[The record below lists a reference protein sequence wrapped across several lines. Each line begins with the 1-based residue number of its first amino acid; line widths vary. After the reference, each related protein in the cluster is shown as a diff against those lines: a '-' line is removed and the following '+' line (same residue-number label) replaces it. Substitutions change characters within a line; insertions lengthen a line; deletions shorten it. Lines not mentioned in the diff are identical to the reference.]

1 MTSEA
6 LKQKFYEILFF
17 NKEKYDTDDANFVI
31 PYVSMND
38 GHTPAQ
44 IRYED
49 DGIYHDI
56 PRSPFKRVTGKIG
69 EDGKIPDIDITSLV
83 KYGSLEQAKIAPT
96 LENVDIKLYFREP
109 NLKKVKNNTKNTGL
123 YADSYIWREAQ
134 PGFHLYNND
143 TLYGY
148 EWIVVQDEYSSMDG
162 VYNLQMN
169 IEDGLGICKL
179 AGTQAPI
186 SLKGVQYKVIITAKN
201 LWTREYSLMED
212 TFPILTNLDSDS
224 DDFAPSLN
232 AVKKYYREKVVT
244 KNAVV
249 DETLT
254 VAEKTTIDEKGVN
267 TNSIK
272 TKDIEVEGKEIV
284 YKEDLLDHINNTV
297 KNPAKDEKDEL
308 RGPHGIAN
316 EGIDGNIDAKT
327 LDGLE
332 LGTGARSVTQNKKFP
347 AYVPFVDE
355 DNFIGFGNDFGFFTK
370 RNSKDEPATKLANLN
385 LVAGR
390 APINSVMQDAF
401 IESLKINGADFSGF
415 VKTLVISNENFNI
428 AYVPG
433 NTPTIEITS
442 GVAFSNNVEV
452 KVGTVSAKSM
462 ITDSLKIG
470 SATLNKDNILPLLN
484 GSSIAYKRVISELLP
499 YNVKEAASS
508 YLEPNLKYDAD
519 GELVHGLETM
529 DIEGNNLLV
538 SPDLKN
544 HIPTDSEV
552 LSKDKAAF
560 DKLGSAL
567 QAIYEMPMASY
578 VYKRGQDEYKQ
589 QLGILIERVNQI
601 RDTIEEARGPNIDEF
616 DPKNYVVHKRN
627 SMVKSSV
634 RNVGAGK
641 SEGVGALT
649 EDRVLQNAYTYSDE
663 EIKSI
668 IHYLDLTTS
677 KKELQQEI
685 RNTVGI
691 LLKAAKETQERLL
704 NVETSIFGWDS
715 PTIPGPNEDREAFIN
730 SHIDESLRDS
740 INNSSMLLG
749 LNRLVR
755 AICLELF
762 DTADLERI
770 EAEEESRVTDT
781 ENSKVSVKTRMDQI
795 DEVMSVLYNQSSAVV
810 KYYMENVI
818 NDEAGHSYVDMY
830 TAKNAQI
837 ISEEGQE
844 EADLKINGVSHDLYK
859 DSYDE
864 GRKWKNLA
872 SKEELS
878 DASKAEVGFA
888 QVSKNAHKH
897 SPNESETGI
906 VRIPSV
912 VKKNSEDISE
922 GEIEHEDVSKYLENN
937 KVLRNWQ
944 LFKVDKTKNSIAD
957 DYAANGTY
965 APIFKSKL
973 VAWESAKVERMNLK
987 LSELT
992 RAVYGVDDVVASFPN
1007 RTEVLRRNITNLVD
1021 DLYPNRSFSVEHKVD
1036 IQGDATAEIYKP
1048 FKKSN
1053 KTLSENFESGK
1064 LVSKENPS
1072 VDEGSLET
1080 HKSIIPYFDSEIF
1093 NFTIEN
1099 HFKGKG
1105 LKTGKAGSEYK
1116 EGKQID
1122 MGTQNRIIFKTDN
1135 LVTDEIPFNDK
1146 YGTYHNAFS
1155 RIDMLEDILG
1165 VENAYISSLYE
1176 DNILSTGD
1184 YLNVLSG
1191 PASGTNEQKVADY
1204 KKEISIYSYEISR
1217 IESDIK
1223 NIEEFLNSY
1232 LVNWTSIDGEILKKK
1247 ADKSSV
1253 ESKIKDNE
1261 EETESLRL
1269 SNAELLNSINSTETS
1284 LKAKE
1289 GSLKEKEEEKSK
1301 TEKDI
1306 ESHETQ
1312 ISNLKAQLNLLS
1324 DAMGEAST
1332 QVEETNK
1339 WSGFK
1344 SNIESAVNDLRERET
1359 LINQIKAEDKDT
1371 IDLPTGEF
1379 TRSAGYIASP
1389 DLRDRSTWEG
1399 PNGEIL
1405 VFDRSSVSDS
1415 DTGASEIPQTSMGLP
1430 AEDADL
1436 SKLSANTELVNIGG
1450 SYTYKYIK
1458 QGNIEYRK
1466 ELTKRQSTRR
1476 RPYRKEITSPDGLP
1490 TLYTAN
1496 NDVITVEETSDG
1508 IKFYCQ
1514 TPEQWEACVEARKE
1528 ADYYKILS
1536 DKLNKE
1542 LSDFEAK
1549 EAESEEE
1556 LANITDQ
1563 RDNAKSSIA
1572 KDLLEKLLDEDYFE
1586 AVSDEEDIPL
1596 ALQVA
1601 ARAKYIK
1608 ELTAAKAK
1616 CIKEAVSEFKTNYNN
1631 LPTGEDFLWDSTVD
1645 AQEILDFINSLS
1657 EKEVT
1662 TKIGNKDVTIQ
1673 IKPNGSSLIDVDDD
1687 DQMTVDD
1694 LISKMITDCQYGI
1707 NIENNYQTALS
1718 NHENDSKVVEGY
1730 KEKCEETF
1738 KNWNY
1743 WEEEYTTLSNA
1754 RTELDRE
1761 TEDVYFDDLNF
1772 RSYTLKYQ
1780 FVKKDSDGKE
1790 KYNKVVTLENIN
1802 CEDDVLPSYV
1812 NSVTGESSTN
1822 YADVEKVLTEID
1834 DEWSLDATFIGNSFD
1849 AGISAEE
1856 DRLVEEYN
1864 SLSKNLNDLINEK
1877 EDLSNELIVIKDE
1890 IVELNKQIDS
1900 LKETLSGLESQNSG
1914 VSNKLNEL
1922 NEELNSLN
1930 AEKSQIESKIVAL
1943 ETDKKNLEDKKV
1955 SQETKLEE
1963 LKKDREN
1970 AENSLEAARANLAVS
1985 SGTNNALPY
1994 FVGELN
2000 FLDFSVVV
2008 DNKPAGP
2015 NTPSLSLLSSTDV
2028 SFVLSRKSK
2037 RIQERVTTT
2046 EAFLD
2051 SLTQGLHY
2059 GNYLLKTLE
2068 EQSESKSTK
2077 DINERF
2083 EQTEVKNILKRI
2095 CEVSEL
2101 KQTGNSVFDLDLSE
2115 SFEGCEEHNRKVWQR
2130 VPYSLDVTKSN
2141 YTTESDGITGKYE
2154 IKGKLVAE
2162 PDLFPYGEEKYRLL
2176 KGTEWTIHVNYVSS
2190 VPSELDKDTIYLK
2203 LKVSDN
2209 NSLYSKFVKAED
2221 VPVTPNVLNSGSF
2234 QNQTEYNIYKTLKN
2248 LFTSLF
2254 TLKNEEQNLY
2264 YQMMLRAHPVG
2275 SIFASFDN
2283 NFNPAAQFGGTWV
2296 KLERAALY
2304 SGNSANP
2311 DFTNITMEDISH
2323 KHNYAFGGTFYGSV
2337 DNHSHTYTQGWYYW
2351 GSSGSWTGGSAP
2363 GCHININVAKETDSN
2378 SVQNRAY
2385 ILNVWVRT
2393 GAL

>member
-56 PRSPFKRVTGKIG
+56 PRSPFKRITGKIG

-123 YADSYIWREAQ
+123 YADSYVWREAQ

-148 EWIVVQDEYSSMDG
+148 EWIVVQDEHSSMDG

-212 TFPILTNLDSDS
+212 TFPILTNLDTDS

-249 DETLT
+249 DEALT
-254 VAEKTTIDEKGVN
+254 VAEKTTIDENGVN

-284 YKEDLLDHINNTV
+284 YKEDLSDHINNTV

-347 AYVPFVDE
+347 AYIPFVDE

-370 RNSKDEPATKLANLN
+370 RNSRDEPATKLANLN

-401 IESLKINGADFSGF
+401 VESLKINGADFSGF

-470 SATLNKDNILPLLN
+470 SATLDKDNILPLLN

-552 LSKDKAAF
+552 LSKDKTAF

-578 VYKRGQDEYKQ
+578 VYKRGQNEYKQ

-601 RDTIEEARGPNIDEF
+601 RDTIAEARGSDIDEF
-616 DPKNYVVHKRN
+616 NPKNYVVHKRN

-634 RNVGAGK
+634 RNVGSKK

-649 EDRVLQNAYTYSDE
+649 EDRVLQNVYTYSDE

-715 PTIPGPNEDREAFIN
+715 PTIPGPSEDMEAFIN

-844 EADLKINGVSHDLYK
+844 EADLKIDGESHDLYK

-922 GEIEHEDVSKYLENN
+922 GEIEHEDISKYLENN

-944 LFKVDKTKNSIAD
+944 LFKVDKTKSSIED

-992 RAVYGVDDVVASFPN
+992 KAVYGVDDTVASFPN

-1093 NFTIEN
+1093 NFTVEN
-1099 HFKGKG
+1099 HFRGKG

-1122 MGTQNRIIFKTDN
+1122 MSTQNKIIFKTDD

-1191 PASGTNEQKVADY
+1191 PAAGIKEQKVADY

-1232 LVNWTSIDGEILKKK
+1232 LVNWTAIDGEILKKK

-1261 EETESLRL
+1261 EETESLKL

-1284 LKAKE
+1284 LNTAE
-1289 GSLKEKEEEKSK
+1289 DSLREKEEEKGK
-1301 TEKDI
+1301 TEEDI
-1306 ESHETQ
+1306 EYHETQ
-1312 ISNLKAQLNLLS
+1312 ISNLKATLDMLR
-1324 DAMGEAST
+1324 DAMDEAST
-1332 QVEETNK
+1332 QV
-1339 WSGFK
+1339 
-1344 SNIESAVNDLRERET
+1344 
-1359 LINQIKAEDKDT
+1359 
-1371 IDLPTGEF
+1371 
-1379 TRSAGYIASP
+1379 
-1389 DLRDRSTWEG
+1389 
-1399 PNGEIL
+1399 
-1405 VFDRSSVSDS
+1405 
-1415 DTGASEIPQTSMGLP
+1415 
-1430 AEDADL
+1430 
-1436 SKLSANTELVNIGG
+1436 
-1450 SYTYKYIK
+1450 
-1458 QGNIEYRK
+1458 
-1466 ELTKRQSTRR
+1466 
-1476 RPYRKEITSPDGLP
+1476 
-1490 TLYTAN
+1490 
-1496 NDVITVEETSDG
+1496 
-1508 IKFYCQ
+1508 
-1514 TPEQWEACVEARKE
+1514 
-1528 ADYYKILS
+1528 
-1536 DKLNKE
+1536 
-1542 LSDFEAK
+1542 
-1549 EAESEEE
+1549 
-1556 LANITDQ
+1556 
-1563 RDNAKSSIA
+1563 
-1572 KDLLEKLLDEDYFE
+1572 
-1586 AVSDEEDIPL
+1586 
-1596 ALQVA
+1596 
-1601 ARAKYIK
+1601 
-1608 ELTAAKAK
+1608 
-1616 CIKEAVSEFKTNYNN
+1616 
-1631 LPTGEDFLWDSTVD
+1631 
-1645 AQEILDFINSLS
+1645 
-1657 EKEVT
+1657 
-1662 TKIGNKDVTIQ
+1662 
-1673 IKPNGSSLIDVDDD
+1673 
-1687 DQMTVDD
+1687 
-1694 LISKMITDCQYGI
+1694 
-1707 NIENNYQTALS
+1707 
-1718 NHENDSKVVEGY
+1718 
-1730 KEKCEETF
+1730 
-1738 KNWNY
+1738 
-1743 WEEEYTTLSNA
+1743 
-1754 RTELDRE
+1754 
-1761 TEDVYFDDLNF
+1761 
-1772 RSYTLKYQ
+1772 
-1780 FVKKDSDGKE
+1780 GK
-1790 KYNKVVTLENIN
+1790 
-1802 CEDDVLPSYV
+1802 
-1812 NSVTGESSTN
+1812 
-1822 YADVEKVLTEID
+1822 
-1834 DEWSLDATFIGNSFD
+1834 
-1849 AGISAEE
+1849 

-1864 SLSKNLNDLINEK
+1864 TLSKNLNDLINEK
-1877 EDLSNELIVIKDE
+1877 DDLSNELIAIKNA

-1914 VSNKLNEL
+1914 VSSKLNEL
-1922 NEELNSLN
+1922 TEELNSLN
-1930 AEKSQIESKIVAL
+1930 AEKSQIEAKIIAL

-1963 LKKDREN
+1963 LKKDKES
-1970 AENSLEAARANLAVS
+1970 AESSLETARANLATS
-1985 SGTNNALPY
+1985 SCTNNALPY

-2015 NTPSLSLLSSTDV
+2015 NVPSLSLLSSTDV

-2037 RIQERVTTT
+2037 RIQERMTTA

-2095 CEVSEL
+2095 CEASEL

-2130 VPYSLDVTKSN
+2130 VPYSLNVTKSN

-2154 IKGKLVAE
+2154 IKGKLVAD

-2176 KGTEWTIHVNYVSS
+2176 KGAEWTIHVNYVSS
-2190 VPSELDKDTIYLK
+2190 MPNELDKDTIYLK

-2209 NSLYSKFVKAED
+2209 SSLYSKFVKAED
-2221 VPVTPNVLNSGSF
+2221 VPVTPNVLNSDSF

-2275 SIFASFDN
+2275 SVFATFDN
-2283 NFNPAAQFGGTWV
+2283 NFNPATQFGGTWA
-2296 KLERAALY
+2296 KLNKAVLY

-2311 DFTNITMEDISH
+2311 DFTNIATENISH
-2323 KHNYAFGGTFYGSV
+2323 KHSYAFNKTFSGSV
-2337 DNHSHTYTQGWYYW
+2337 ANHSHSYIQNELSSPKSYT
-2351 GSSGSWTGGSAP
+2351 TGGSAP
-2363 GCHININVAKETDSN
+2363 GCSVNVNVDTETYNN
-2378 SVQNRAY
+2378 STQNSAY

>member
-56 PRSPFKRVTGKIG
+56 PRSPFKRITGKIG

-123 YADSYIWREAQ
+123 YADSYVWREAQ

-212 TFPILTNLDSDS
+212 TFPILTNLDTDS

-249 DETLT
+249 DEALT
-254 VAEKTTIDEKGVN
+254 VAEKTTIDENGVN

-284 YKEDLLDHINNTV
+284 YKEDLSDHINNTV

-347 AYVPFVDE
+347 AYIPFVDE

-401 IESLKINGADFSGF
+401 VESLKINGADFSGF

-470 SATLNKDNILPLLN
+470 SATLDKDNILPLLN

-552 LSKDKAAF
+552 LSKDKTAF

-578 VYKRGQDEYKQ
+578 VYKRGQNEYKQ

-601 RDTIEEARGPNIDEF
+601 RDTIAEARGSDIDEF
-616 DPKNYVVHKRN
+616 NPKNYVVHKRN

-634 RNVGAGK
+634 RNVGSKK

-715 PTIPGPNEDREAFIN
+715 PTIPGPSEDREAFIN

-837 ISEEGQE
+837 ISEESQE
-844 EADLKINGVSHDLYK
+844 EADLKIDGVSHDLYK

-922 GEIEHEDVSKYLENN
+922 GEIEHEDISKYLENN

-944 LFKVDKTKNSIAD
+944 LFKVDKTKSSIAD

-992 RAVYGVDDVVASFPN
+992 KAVYGVDDTVASFPN

-1099 HFKGKG
+1099 HFRGKG

-1122 MGTQNRIIFKTDN
+1122 MSTQNKIIFKTDN

-1191 PASGTNEQKVADY
+1191 PAAGTNEQKVADY

-1232 LVNWTSIDGEILKKK
+1232 LVNWTAIDGEILKKK

-1261 EETESLRL
+1261 EETGSLKL

-1284 LKAKE
+1284 LNTAE
-1289 GSLKEKEEEKSK
+1289 DSLREKEEEKSK
-1301 TEKDI
+1301 TEEDI
-1306 ESHETQ
+1306 EYHETQ
-1312 ISNLKAQLNLLS
+1312 ISNLKATLDMLS

-1344 SNIESAVNDLRERET
+1344 SNIESSVNDLRERET
-1359 LINQIKAEDKDT
+1359 LINQIKTANEDT

-1389 DLRDRSTWEG
+1389 DLKDRSTWEG

-1405 VFDRSSVSDS
+1405 VFDKSSVT
-1415 DTGASEIPQTSMGLP
+1415 DTNSGTSETPQTSMGLP

-1436 SKLSANTELVNIGG
+1436 SKLSANTELVNSDG

-1466 ELTKRQSTRR
+1466 ELTKQLSIRR

-1490 TLYTAN
+1490 TLYTVN
-1496 NDVITVEETSDG
+1496 NDVVTVEETSEG

-1514 TPEQWEACVEARKE
+1514 TQEQWEACVAARKN
-1528 ADYYKILS
+1528 ADYYKIQS
-1536 DKLNKE
+1536 DKLNNE
-1542 LSDFEAK
+1542 LLEFKAK
-1549 EAESEEE
+1549 YAESDEE
-1556 LANITDQ
+1556 LADITSQ
-1563 RDNAKSSIA
+1563 RNDAKSSIA
-1572 KDLLEKLLDEDYFE
+1572 TSLLEKLLNEDYFE
-1586 AVSDEEDIPL
+1586 AVVVSDNEESVDSEKL
-1596 ALQVA
+1596 FNA
-1601 ARAKYIK
+1601 
-1608 ELTAAKAK
+1608 ETE
-1616 CIKEAVSEFKTNYNN
+1616 CIKEAINEFKTNYNH
-1631 LPTGEDFLWDSTVD
+1631 LPTGEGLLWGSSAN
-1645 AQEILDFINSLS
+1645 AQEILDFVNSLS
-1657 EKEVT
+1657 EKT
-1662 TKIGNKDVTIQ
+1662 TTVSIEQEKITLQ
-1673 IKPNGSSLIDVDDD
+1673 IKPKEDASLDG
-1687 DQMTVDD
+1687 QMTVGDF
-1694 LISKMITDCQYGI
+1694 ISKMITDCQYGI

-1718 NHENDSKVVEGY
+1718 NLEMDLDKVEEYQEKYNEAVE
-1730 KEKCEETF
+1730 
-1738 KNWNY
+1738 NWNY
-1743 WEEEYTTLSNA
+1743 WENEYATLSNA

-1761 TEDVYFDDLNF
+1761 KEDVYFDDLNF

-1802 CEDDVLPSYV
+1802 CEDDILPSYV
-1812 NSVTGESSTN
+1812 DSVAGESSTN
-1822 YADVEKVLTEID
+1822 YEDVERVLTEID

-1849 AGISAEE
+1849 AGVSEEE

-1864 SLSKNLNDLINEK
+1864 TLSKNLNDLINEK
-1877 EDLSNELIVIKDE
+1877 DDLSNELIAIKDA

-1914 VSNKLNEL
+1914 VSSKLNEL

-1930 AEKSQIESKIVAL
+1930 AEKAQIEAKIIAL

-1963 LKKDREN
+1963 LKKAKED
-1970 AENSLEAARANLAVS
+1970 AENSLETARANLATS

-1994 FVGELN
+1994 FVGELS

-2008 DNKPAGP
+2008 NNKPAGP
-2015 NTPSLSLLSSTDV
+2015 NTPSLSLLSSSDV

-2037 RIQERVTTT
+2037 RIQERMTTT

-2095 CEVSEL
+2095 CEASEL

-2130 VPYSLDVTKSN
+2130 VPYSLNVTKSN

-2154 IKGKLVAE
+2154 IKGKLVAD

-2176 KGTEWTIHVNYVSS
+2176 KGAEWTIHVNYVSS
-2190 VPSELDKDTIYLK
+2190 MPGELDKDTIYLK

-2209 NSLYSKFVKAED
+2209 SNLYSKFVKAED

-2283 NFNPAAQFGGTWV
+2283 NFNPAAHFGGTWV
-2296 KLERAALY
+2296 KLNRAVLY

-2311 DFTNITMEDISH
+2311 DFTNITTNNS
-2323 KHNYAFGGTFYGSV
+2323 
-2337 DNHSHTYTQGWYYW
+2337 TQ
-2351 GSSGSWTGGSAP
+2351 
-2363 GCHININVAKETDSN
+2363 N
-2378 SVQNRAY
+2378 SDY

>member
-56 PRSPFKRVTGKIG
+56 PRSPFKRITGKIG

-415 VKTLVISNENFNI
+415 VKTLVVSNENFNI

-433 NTPTIEITS
+433 NTPAIEITS

-499 YNVKEAASS
+499 YNVKKAASS

-601 RDTIEEARGPNIDEF
+601 RDTIEEARGSNIDEF

-906 VRIPSV
+906 VRIPSI

-1093 NFTIEN
+1093 NFIIEN

-1122 MGTQNRIIFKTDN
+1122 MGTQNRIIFKTDD

-1191 PASGTNEQKVADY
+1191 PAAGTNEQKVADY

-1232 LVNWTSIDGEILKKK
+1232 LVNWTAIDGKILKKK

-1261 EETESLRL
+1261 EETESLKL
-1269 SNAELLNSINSTETS
+1269 SNAELLSSINSTETS
-1284 LKAKE
+1284 LNAKE
-1289 GSLKEKEEEKSK
+1289 DSLREKEEEKSK
-1301 TEKDI
+1301 TEEDI
-1306 ESHETQ
+1306 EYHETQ
-1312 ISNLKAQLNLLS
+1312 ISNLKATLDMLS

-1339 WSGFK
+1339 WRGFK

-1359 LINQIKAEDKDT
+1359 LINQIKTANEDT

-1389 DLRDRSTWEG
+1389 DLKDRSTWEG

-1405 VFDRSSVSDS
+1405 VFDKSSVT
-1415 DTGASEIPQTSMGLP
+1415 DTNSGTSETPQTSMGLP

-1436 SKLSANTELVNIGG
+1436 SKLSANTELVNSDG

-1466 ELTKRQSTRR
+1466 ELTKQLSIRR

-1496 NDVITVEETSDG
+1496 NDVVTVEETSEG

-1514 TPEQWEACVEARKE
+1514 TQEQWAACVEARKN
-1528 ADYYKILS
+1528 ADYYKIQS
-1536 DKLNKE
+1536 DKLNNELLEFKAKYAESDKE
-1542 LSDFEAK
+1542 LAD
-1549 EAESEEE
+1549 
-1556 LANITDQ
+1556 ITDQ
-1563 RDNAKSSIA
+1563 RNNAKSSIA
-1572 KDLLEKLLDEDYFE
+1572 TSLLEELLNESYFE
-1586 AVSDEEDIPL
+1586 AGVVSDNEESVDSSDL
-1596 ALQVA
+1596 L
-1601 ARAKYIK
+1601 
-1608 ELTAAKAK
+1608 KAK
-1616 CIKEAVSEFKTNYNN
+1616 TTCIKETVDEFKTNYSR
-1631 LPTGEDFLWDSTVD
+1631 LPTGESLLWGSPAN

-1657 EKEVT
+1657 EKTITVSVMVDEDGT
-1662 TKIGNKDVTIQ
+1662 EQKDVTLQ
-1673 IKPNGSSLIDVDDD
+1673 VKPNGSSLID
-1687 DQMTVDD
+1687 DQMTVSD

-1718 NHENDSKVVEGY
+1718 NSEMDLDKVEEYQEKYNKAVE
-1730 KEKCEETF
+1730 
-1738 KNWNY
+1738 NWNY
-1743 WEEEYTTLSNA
+1743 WENEYATLANA

-1790 KYNKVVTLENIN
+1790 KYNKAVTLENIN

-1812 NSVTGESSTN
+1812 DSVTGESSTDYESVKN
-1822 YADVEKVLTEID
+1822 VLAEID

-1849 AGISAEE
+1849 AGVSEEE

-1877 EDLSNELIVIKDE
+1877 DDLSNKLVAIKDA

-1914 VSNKLNEL
+1914 VSSKLNEL

-1930 AEKSQIESKIVAL
+1930 AEKSQIEVKIIAL

-1963 LKKDREN
+1963 LKKDKEST
-1970 AENSLEAARANLAVS
+1970 ESSLETARANLAVS
-1985 SGTNNALPY
+1985 SGTNTALPY

-2037 RIQERVTTT
+2037 RIQERMTTT

-2068 EQSESKSTK
+2068 EQKESESTK

-2095 CEVSEL
+2095 CEASEL

-2130 VPYSLDVTKSN
+2130 VPYSLNVTKSN

-2154 IKGKLVAE
+2154 IKGKLVAD

-2176 KGTEWTIHVNYVSS
+2176 KGTEWTIQVNYVGS
-2190 VPSELDKDTIYLK
+2190 VPSELDRDTIYLK

-2209 NSLYSKFVKAED
+2209 SNLYSKFIKAED

-2283 NFNPAAQFGGTWV
+2283 NFNPAAHFGGTWA
-2296 KLERAALY
+2296 KLERAVLY

-2311 DFTNITMEDISH
+2311 DFTNIAKEDISH
-2323 KHNYAFGGTFYGSV
+2323 NHRYAFNRTFSGSV
-2337 DNHSHTYTQGWYYW
+2337 ANHSHSYTQNLLW
-2351 GSSGSWTGGSAP
+2351 GSSGSYTGGSAP
-2363 GCHININVAKETDSN
+2363 GCSVNVNVDTETYNNNTQN
-2378 SVQNRAY
+2378 SAY

>member
-56 PRSPFKRVTGKIG
+56 PRSPFKRITGKIG

-109 NLKKVKNNTKNTGL
+109 NLKKIKNNTKNTGL
-123 YADSYIWREAQ
+123 YADSYVWREAQ

-254 VAEKTTIDEKGVN
+254 VAEKTTIDENGIN

-284 YKEDLLDHINNTV
+284 YKEDLSDHINNTV

-347 AYVPFVDE
+347 AYIPFVDE

-401 IESLKINGADFSGF
+401 VESLKINGADFGGF

-470 SATLNKDNILPLLN
+470 SATIDKDNILPLLN

-578 VYKRGQDEYKQ
+578 VYKRGQNEYKQ

-601 RDTIEEARGPNIDEF
+601 RDTIEEARGSDIDEF
-616 DPKNYVVHKRN
+616 NPKNYVVHKRN

-715 PTIPGPNEDREAFIN
+715 PTIPGPGEDREAFIN

-844 EADLKINGVSHDLYK
+844 EADLKIDGVSHDLYK

-906 VRIPSV
+906 VRIPSI

-944 LFKVDKTKNSIAD
+944 LFKVDKTKSSIAD

-992 RAVYGVDDVVASFPN
+992 KTVYGVDDTVASFPN

-1122 MGTQNRIIFKTDN
+1122 MSTRNRIIFKTDN

-1191 PASGTNEQKVADY
+1191 PAAGTNEQKVADY

-1232 LVNWTSIDGEILKKK
+1232 LVNWTSIDGEILKAK

-1269 SNAELLNSINSTETS
+1269 SNAELLNSIHSTEAS
-1284 LKAKE
+1284 LNTAE
-1289 GSLKEKEEEKSK
+1289 GSLRVKEEEKSK
-1301 TEKDI
+1301 TEGDI

-1312 ISNLKAQLNLLS
+1312 ISNLKATLDMLS
-1324 DAMGEAST
+1324 DAMGETST

-1339 WSGFK
+1339 WNGFK
-1344 SNIESAVNDLRERET
+1344 SNIEASVNDLRERET
-1359 LINQIKAEDKDT
+1359 LIDQIKTANEDT

-1405 VFDRSSVSDS
+1405 VFDRGSLSDS
-1415 DTGASEIPQTSMGLP
+1415 NQGTSETPQTSMGLP

-1436 SKLSANTELVNIGG
+1436 SNLSANTELVNSDG

-1466 ELTKRQSTRR
+1466 ELTKQLSIRR
-1476 RPYRKEITSPDGLP
+1476 RPYRKAITSPDGLP
-1490 TLYTAN
+1490 TLYTVN
-1496 NDVITVEETSDG
+1496 NDVVTVEETSEG

-1514 TPEQWEACVEARKE
+1514 TQEQWEACVAARKN
-1528 ADYYKILS
+1528 ADYYKIQS
-1536 DKLNKE
+1536 DKLNTE
-1542 LSDFEAK
+1542 LLNFKAK
-1549 EAESEEE
+1549 YAESDKE
-1556 LANITDQ
+1556 LANITSQ
-1563 RDNAKSSIA
+1563 RNEAKSSIA
-1572 KDLLEKLLDEDYFE
+1572 TSLLEKLLDKDYFE
-1586 AVSDEEDIPL
+1586 AIVVSDNEESVDSSDL
-1596 ALQVA
+1596 LSA
-1601 ARAKYIK
+1601 
-1608 ELTAAKAK
+1608 ETK
-1616 CIKEAVSEFKTNYNN
+1616 CISEAVEEFKTNYSH
-1631 LPTGEDFLWDSTVD
+1631 LPTGEGLLWGSSAN

-1657 EKEVT
+1657 EKTVT
-1662 TKIGNKDVTIQ
+1662 VSISVEEGSSEKEDVTLQ
-1673 IKPNGSSLIDVDDD
+1673 IRPKGDSLID
-1687 DQMTVDD
+1687 DQMTVSD

-1718 NHENDSKVVEGY
+1718 NLEMDLDKVEEYQEKYNEAVE
-1730 KEKCEETF
+1730 
-1738 KNWNY
+1738 NWNY
-1743 WEEEYTTLSNA
+1743 WEAEYATLANA

-1780 FVKKDSDGKE
+1780 FVKKDSDSKE
-1790 KYNKVVTLENIN
+1790 KYNKVVTIENIN

-1812 NSVTGESSTN
+1812 DSVTGESSTN
-1822 YADVEKVLTEID
+1822 YEDVKKVLAEID
-1834 DEWSLDATFIGNSFD
+1834 DEWSLDATFIGNSFE

-1864 SLSKNLNDLINEK
+1864 TVSKNLNDLINEK
-1877 EDLSNELIVIKDE
+1877 DDLSNELIAIKDA

-1914 VSNKLNEL
+1914 VISKLNEL
-1922 NEELNSLN
+1922 NEEWNSLN
-1930 AEKSQIESKIVAL
+1930 AEKSQIEVKIVTL

-1963 LKKDREN
+1963 LKKARED
-1970 AENSLEAARANLAVS
+1970 AENSLETARANLATS

-1994 FVGELN
+1994 FVGELS

-2015 NTPSLSLLSSTDV
+2015 NTPSLSLLSSSDV

-2037 RIQERVTTT
+2037 RIQERMTTT

-2095 CEVSEL
+2095 CEASEL

-2130 VPYSLDVTKSN
+2130 VPYSLNVTKSN

-2154 IKGKLVAE
+2154 IKGKLVAD

-2176 KGTEWTIHVNYVSS
+2176 KGAEWTIHVNYVSS
-2190 VPSELDKDTIYLK
+2190 VSGELDKDTIYLK

-2209 NSLYSKFVKAED
+2209 SNLYSKFVKAES

-2283 NFNPAAQFGGTWV
+2283 NFNPVAHFGGTWV
-2296 KLERAALY
+2296 KLKRAVLY
-2304 SGNSANP
+2304 SGDSANP
-2311 DFTNITMEDISH
+2311 DFTNITTEDISH
-2323 KHNYAFGGTFYGSV
+2323 NHRYAFNNTFNGTVAS
-2337 DNHSHTYTQGWYYW
+2337 HSHSYTQNWWWW
-2351 GSSGSWTGGSAP
+2351 GSSGNTTGSSSP
-2363 GCHININVAKETDSN
+2363 SCSVNVNVDSKTYNNNTQN
-2378 SVQNRAY
+2378 SAY

>member
-17 NKEKYDTDDANFVI
+17 NKERYDTDDANFII

-56 PRSPFKRVTGKIG
+56 PRSPFKRITGKIG
-69 EDGKIPDIDITSLV
+69 DDGKIPDIDITSLV

-232 AVKKYYREKVVT
+232 AVKKYYREKVTT
-244 KNAVV
+244 KNAIV

-254 VAEKTTIDEKGVN
+254 VAEKTTIDENGVN

-284 YKEDLLDHINNTV
+284 YKEDLSDHINNTV

-347 AYVPFVDE
+347 AYIPFVDE

-370 RNSKDEPATKLANLN
+370 RSSKDEPATKLANLN

-401 IESLKINGADFSGF
+401 VESLKINGTDFGGF

-428 AYVPG
+428 AYIPG
-433 NTPTIEITS
+433 STPAIEITS

-508 YLEPNLKYDAD
+508 YLEPNLEYDAD

-552 LSKDKAAF
+552 LSKDKATF

-601 RDTIEEARGPNIDEF
+601 RDTIEEARGSDVDEF
-616 DPKNYVVHKRN
+616 NSKNYVVHKRN

-634 RNVGAGK
+634 RNVGAGR
-641 SEGVGALT
+641 SEGVGSLT

-715 PTIPGPNEDREAFIN
+715 PTIPGPSEDREAFID

-844 EADLKINGVSHDLYK
+844 EADLKIDGVTHDLYK

-864 GRKWKNLA
+864 GRKWRNLA

-878 DASKAEVGFA
+878 DTSKAEVGFA

-906 VRIPSV
+906 VRIPSI

-992 RAVYGVDDVVASFPN
+992 KAVYGVDDTVASFPN

-1072 VDEGSLET
+1072 ADEGSLET

-1122 MGTQNRIIFKTDN
+1122 MGTQNKIIFKTDN
-1135 LVTDEIPFNDK
+1135 LVTDEIPFNDA

-1184 YLNVLSG
+1184 YLDVLSG
-1191 PASGTNEQKVADY
+1191 PAAGTNEQKVADY

-1223 NIEEFLNSY
+1223 NIEEFLDSY
-1232 LVNWTSIDGEILKKK
+1232 LVNWTSIDGKILKLK
-1247 ADKSSV
+1247 ADKSTV
-1253 ESKIKDNE
+1253 EVKIKDNE
-1261 EETESLRL
+1261 AETESLKL
-1269 SNAELLNSINSTETS
+1269 SNAELLNSINSTEIS
-1284 LKAKE
+1284 LNTAE

-1301 TEKDI
+1301 TEEDI

-1312 ISNLKAQLNLLS
+1312 ISNLKATLDMLS

-1344 SNIESAVNDLRERET
+1344 SNIESSLDDLGERET
-1359 LINQIKAEDKDT
+1359 LINQIKAENEDT

-1379 TRSAGYIASP
+1379 TRSAGYIAFP

-1399 PNGEIL
+1399 SNGEIL
-1405 VFDRSSVSDS
+1405 VFDRSSLSDS
-1415 DTGASEIPQTSMGLP
+1415 ETPQTSMGLP

-1436 SKLSANTELVNIGG
+1436 SNLSANTELVNSDG

-1466 ELTKRQSTRR
+1466 WLTKQVSTRR
-1476 RPYRKEITSPDGLP
+1476 RPYRKTITSSDGLP
-1490 TLYTAN
+1490 TLYTVN
-1496 NDVITVEETSDG
+1496 NDVVTVEETSEG

-1514 TPEQWEACVEARKE
+1514 TQEQGEACVEARKN
-1528 ADYYKILS
+1528 ADYYKTQS
-1536 DKLNKE
+1536 DKLNTE
-1542 LSDFEAK
+1542 LLDLKAK
-1549 EAESEEE
+1549 YEESEEE
-1556 LANITDQ
+1556 LASITSQ
-1563 RDNAKSSIA
+1563 REEAKSSID
-1572 KDLLEKLLDEDYFE
+1572 KSLLEELLNRNYFE
-1586 AVSDEEDIPL
+1586 AVVVSDNEESIDSSDL
-1596 ALQVA
+1596 LSAKT
-1601 ARAKYIK
+1601 KYIS
-1608 ELTAAKAK
+1608 
-1616 CIKEAVSEFKTNYNN
+1616 EAVSEFKTNYDS
-1631 LPTGEDFLWDSTVD
+1631 LPTGEDILWDSSAN
-1645 AQEILDFINSLS
+1645 AQEILDFINGLS
-1657 EKEVT
+1657 EKEFTVSIKMADDDT
-1662 TKIGNKDVTIQ
+1662 EHEDVTLQ
-1673 IKPNGSSLIDVDDD
+1673 IKPKEDSLID
-1687 DQMTVDD
+1687 DQMTVSE

-1718 NHENDSKVVEGY
+1718 NLEMYTDRIEECQ
-1730 KEKCEETF
+1730 EKYDAAV

-1743 WEEEYTTLSNA
+1743 WEEEYTTLANT

-1780 FVKKDSDGKE
+1780 FVKKNSDGE
-1790 KYNKVVTLENIN
+1790 EEYNKVVTIENIN

-1812 NSVTGESSTN
+1812 DSVTGESSTN
-1822 YADVEKVLTEID
+1822 YEDIEKVLAEIVE
-1834 DEWSLDATFIGNSFD
+1834 EWRLDASFIGNSFD

-1864 SLSKNLNDLINEK
+1864 TISKNLNDLINK
-1877 EDLSNELIVIKDE
+1877 KDDLSNELITIKDE

-1900 LKETLSGLESQNSG
+1900 LKETLSTLESQNSG
-1914 VSNKLNEL
+1914 VISKLNEL
-1922 NEELNSLN
+1922 NEELDSLN
-1930 AEKSQIESKIVAL
+1930 AEKSQIEAKIIAL

-1955 SQETKLEE
+1955 SQETKLAE
-1963 LKKDREN
+1963 LEKDKEN
-1970 AENSLEAARANLAVS
+1970 AESSLEAARANLATS
-1985 SGTNNALPY
+1985 SSTNNALPY
-1994 FVGELN
+1994 FVGELS

-2008 DNKPAGP
+2008 DDKPSGP
-2015 NTPSLSLLSSTDV
+2015 NTPSLSLLSSSNV

-2037 RIQERVTTT
+2037 RIQERMTTT

-2068 EQSESKSTK
+2068 EQQESKSTK

-2095 CEVSEL
+2095 CEASEL

-2115 SFEGCEEHNRKVWQR
+2115 SFEGCEDHNRKVWQR
-2130 VPYSLDVTKSN
+2130 VPYSLNVTKSN

-2154 IKGKLVAE
+2154 IKGKLVAD

-2209 NSLYSKFVKAED
+2209 SSLYSKFVKAED

-2283 NFNPAAQFGGTWV
+2283 NFNPATQFGGTWV
-2296 KLERAALY
+2296 KLKRAVLY

-2311 DFTNITMEDISH
+2311 DFTNIATEDISH
-2323 KHNYAFGGTFYGSV
+2323 NHRYASCSV
-2337 DNHSHTYTQGWYYW
+2337 
-2351 GSSGSWTGGSAP
+2351 
-2363 GCHININVAKETDSN
+2363 NVSIDKETYNN
-2378 SVQNRAY
+2378 STQNSAY